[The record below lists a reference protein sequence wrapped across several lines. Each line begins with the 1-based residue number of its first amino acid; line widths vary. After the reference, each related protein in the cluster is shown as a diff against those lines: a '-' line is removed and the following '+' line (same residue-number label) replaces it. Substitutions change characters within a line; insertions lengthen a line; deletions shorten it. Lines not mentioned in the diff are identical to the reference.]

1 MRLSGDFWADV
12 LAVSA
17 MAAVLI
23 GGYIIIKLLR
33 KLVDWMYDDKKDKGQ
48 E

>member
-12 LAVSA
+12 IAVVI

-23 GGYIIIKLLR
+23 GGYIILKLLR
-33 KLVDWMYDDKKDKGQ
+33 KLVDKMYGDK
-48 E
+48 